1 MCGGSARVRG
11 GVERRHVMSAKPSLR
26 RSVLGVGPFRLEEQP
41 ADAANEPFQT
51 PVSVVL
57 GLLRALARLAHSTQ
71 EER

>member
-1 MCGGSARVRG
+1 
-11 GVERRHVMSAKPSLR
+11 MSAKPSLR